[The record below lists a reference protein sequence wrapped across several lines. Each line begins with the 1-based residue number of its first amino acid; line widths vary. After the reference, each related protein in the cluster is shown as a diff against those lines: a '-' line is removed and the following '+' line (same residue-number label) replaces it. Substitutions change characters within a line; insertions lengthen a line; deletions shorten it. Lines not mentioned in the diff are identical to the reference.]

1 MTPTERSLKLMRERG
16 YQCHVVEHWNC
27 WTKQRKDL
35 FGFADILC
43 LGWDEVI
50 VVQTTSYSNVPAR
63 IKKITD
69 HENVGAVRKAGIGIL
84 VHGWHVPK
92 GKRKA
97 EVREV
102 DLS

>member
-1 MTPTERSLKLMRERG
+1 MTPTQRSLKLMRERG
-16 YQCHVVEHWNC
+16 YTCFVVETWNHF
-27 WTKQRKDL
+27 TKQRRDL
-35 FGFADILC
+35 FGIADLIC

-50 VVQTTSYSNVPAR
+50 VVQTTSYSNVSAR

-69 HENVGAVRKAGIGIL
+69 HENVGAVRKAGIGI
-84 VHGWHVPK
+84 VIHGWHMPK
-92 GKRKA
+92 GKHKY

>member
-16 YQCHVVEHWNC
+16 DQCAVVEKWNAF
-27 WTKQRKDL
+27 TKTRHDL
-35 FGFADILC
+35 FGFIDILC

-50 VVQTTSYSNVPAR
+50 GIQATSYSNVSAR
-63 IKKITD
+63 VKKITE
-69 HENVGAVRKAGIGIL
+69 HENVGAVRKAGIGIIG
-84 VHGWHVPK
+84 HGWHVPK

>member
-1 MTPTERSLKLMRERG
+1 MSPTQRSLKLMRERG
-16 YQCHVVEHWNC
+16 YYCEVVEHFNSF
-27 WTKQRKDL
+27 TKQRKDL
-35 FGFADILC
+35 FGFADIIC

-50 VVQTTSYSNVPAR
+50 VVQTTSYSNVSAR

-69 HENVGAVRKAGIGIL
+69 HENVGAVRKAGIGI
-84 VHGWHVPK
+84 VIHGWHMPK
-92 GKRKA
+92 GKRKY

>member
-1 MTPTERSLKLMRERG
+1 MTPTQRSLKLMGERG
-16 YQCHVVEHWNC
+16 YTCFICEHWNHF
-27 WTKQRKDL
+27 TKHRVDL
-35 FGFADILC
+35 FGFADLIC

-50 VVQTTSYSNVPAR
+50 VVQTTSYSNVSAR

-92 GKRKA
+92 GKRKS

>member
-1 MTPTERSLKLMRERG
+1 MRERG
-16 YQCHVVEHWNC
+16 YTCFVVETWNHF
-27 WTKQRKDL
+27 TKQRRDL
-35 FGFADILC
+35 FGIADIIC

-50 VVQTTSYSNVPAR
+50 VVQTTSYSNVSAR

-92 GKRKA
+92 GKRKS
-97 EVREV
+97 ECREV